1 MLTLTNL
8 KVSKSGSSPSKTY
21 TTRVSAHFLHLT
33 VYFTT
38 SYKVSLV
45 MKCHAHPDELESVK
59 SGSSPSKTYTTRVS
73 AHFLHL
79 TVYFTTSY
87 KVSLVMKCHAH
98 PDELES
104 VKIGFPTVENLYDA
118 GFSPFSARYRVFHDE
133 L

>member
-21 TTRVSAHFLHLT
+21 TTRVSAHFLHVT

-38 SYKVSLV
+38 SYN
-45 MKCHAHPDELESVK
+45 
-59 SGSSPSKTYTTRVS
+59 
-73 AHFLHL
+73 
-79 TVYFTTSY
+79 
-87 KVSLVMKCHAH
+87 VSLVMKCHAH

-104 VKIGFPTVENLYDA
+104 VKIGFLTVENLYDA
-118 GFSPFSARYRVFHDE
+118 GFSPFPARYSAFHDE